1 MTQVFR
7 NDTAQHNVIL
17 GIDPGSRVMGYA
29 LVKCV
34 GNKRVILCMDALVLG
49 NKTSMEERLKLLF
62 QKVTELVDTYHPEI
76 LAIEAPFYGKNV
88 QSMLKLGKAQGVA
101 IAAALAKGIPFIEYA
116 PRRIKQ
122 SITGKGAASKEQVA
136 MMLQHMIPFQDFP
149 KYLDA
154 TDALAVAVCHSL
166 QHRFSEK
173 VPKEVSPKEV
183 GKKKS
188 GSWTKFLSENPD
200 RIQNKSDKR

>member
-1 MTQVFR
+1 M
-7 NDTAQHNVIL
+7 QHDVIL

-34 GNKRVILCMDALVLG
+34 GNKRIILCMDALVLG
-49 NKTSMEERLKLLF
+49 SKLSMEERLKALF
-62 QKVTELVDTYHPEI
+62 RKVTELVDAYHPKV

-101 IAAALAKGIPFIEYA
+101 IAAALAKDIPFIEYA

-136 MMLQHMIPFQDFP
+136 MMLQRMVPFQDVP
-149 KYLDA
+149 QYLDA

-166 QHRFSEK
+166 QHRFPEET
-173 VPKEVSPKEV
+173 PKDRSLKEV
-183 GKKKS
+183 GKKKT
-188 GSWTKFLSENPD
+188 GSWIKFLSENPD
-200 RIQNKSDKR
+200 RVQDKFNKR